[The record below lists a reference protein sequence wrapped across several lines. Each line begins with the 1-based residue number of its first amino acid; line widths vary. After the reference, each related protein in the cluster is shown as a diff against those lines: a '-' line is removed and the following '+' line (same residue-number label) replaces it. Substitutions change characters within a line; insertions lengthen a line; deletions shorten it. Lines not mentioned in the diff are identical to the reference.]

1 MNDLKSRES
10 QLIDELKE
18 KPREMMDVEASDRE
32 IARDVE
38 RMVILRISTK
48 HVNLWIRQLEMKRK
62 EFVSWLG

>member
-38 RMVILRISTK
+38 RMVILIISTK
-48 HVNLWIRQLEMKRK
+48 HINLWIRQLEMKRK